1 MRVLLIAALF
11 AAGPAFA
18 ADRIARDGA
27 DSIRLTDAPRGESVK
42 ALLPPAV
49 HDKLRAA
56 QTEIGGQ
63 KYEACWVRY
72 QGSVYLFYADGDQ
85 GEVQEQAFKPVT
97 EI

>member
-1 MRVLLIAALF
+1 MRILLIAALL
-11 AAGPAFA
+11 AAGPAVA
-18 ADRIARDGA
+18 EDRIARNGA
-27 DSIRLTDAPRGESVK
+27 DSIRLTDAPCGESVR

-56 QTEIGGQ
+56 QAEIGGQ

-72 QGSVYLFYADGDQ
+72 QGAVYLFYADGDQ
-85 GEVQEQAFKPVT
+85 GEVPEQAFKPVT